1 MIGKTD
7 SYMKHW
13 GNTDWD
19 GSRIP
24 KVAFQYNPRDG
35 KMGDFQDRDRHWEV
49 ETGQRPNP
57 LKQDNDD
64 DDFTKRDDITD
75 V

>member
-1 MIGKTD
+1 M
-7 SYMKHW
+7 W
-13 GNTDWD
+13 
-19 GSRIP
+19 
-24 KVAFQYNPRDG
+24 
-35 KMGDFQDRDRHWEV
+35 DFQDRDRHWEV

-75 V
+75 VQSMDIIAMWLIGIFFLSAGLRTVCKL